1 MKNVLIIT
9 AVFPPEPVVSANL
22 MKDLAEKLALD
33 FKVTVLCPEPSRP
46 LGFRMPDPA
55 QEKNYEIIRFNSFT
69 CPESR
74 LLGRLRENYSFGNKV
89 VAYIKQ
95 HHKNIDF
102 IYNAPWPLFG
112 NNMVARMARKH
123 GIPYM
128 ASVQD
133 IYPESILSKLP
144 KHHVIEWLLKG
155 VLMPL
160 DRYTLRHA
168 CKIHTISPGMA
179 KYLSDTR
186 KVPFDKFCIIRNWQ
200 NEQDFI
206 QYQQEH
212 PSRPPKS
219 STFTF
224 MYLGNIGFLAGI
236 DLVIDAFNQT
246 GLTDARLIIAGN
258 GAAKDSL
265 MRKVQEAEMPN
276 IEFIDVPAGQ
286 VPHVQAL
293 ADVMLLPVKKGFA
306 ATSIPSKLPAYMFSA
321 KPVLASVDLE
331 SDTAL
336 SITDAHGGWVVEPE
350 NTHLLAEQ
358 MKKCFDTDRAQLSAL
373 GENAFHYAIAN
384 FSREQNCKTLVNAC
398 KNFITQNV

>member
-22 MKDLAEKLALD
+22 MKDLAEELALD

-46 LGFRMPDPA
+46 LGFKMPDLT
-55 QEKNYEIIRFNSFT
+55 QEQNYEIIRLNSFT

-74 LLGRLRENYSFGNKV
+74 LFGRLRENYSFGNKV
-89 VAYIKQ
+89 IEYIKR
-95 HHKNIDF
+95 HRKNIDF

-112 NNMVARMARKH
+112 NNMVARLAHKH
-123 GIPYM
+123 DIPYM

-144 KHHVIEWLLKG
+144 KHHFIEWLLKG

-160 DRYTLRHA
+160 DKYTLRYA

-200 NEQDFI
+200 NEKDFI
-206 QYQQEH
+206 QYQQKH
-212 PSRPPKS
+212 PSQPRTDS
-219 STFTF
+219 AFTF
-224 MYLGNIGFLAGI
+224 MYLGNVGFLAGI

-265 MRKVQEAEMPN
+265 MRKVQDAEMPN

-286 VPHVQAL
+286 VPRIQGM

-306 ATSIPSKLPAYMFSA
+306 STSIPSKLPAYMFSA
-321 KPVLASVDLE
+321 KPVLASVDLG

-336 SITDAHGGWVVEPE
+336 SITAAHGGWVVEPE
-350 NTHLLAEQ
+350 NTHLLAER

-384 FSREQNCKTLVNAC
+384 FSRVQNCKKLVNAC
-398 KNFITQNV
+398 KDAIQRK